1 MIKKRSI
8 VEYGKQFAKC
18 RKGFVN
24 YFEYLGKLLQSGKAF
39 TIRESLGKLSFIC
52 LLGKVLEVAGK
63 VLPITFQIW
72 ESF

>member
-1 MIKKRSI
+1 MNKSRS
-8 VEYGKQFAKC
+8 VLEDGKQFAKC
-18 RKGFVN
+18 RKDFAN
-24 YFEYLGKLLQSGKAF
+24 YFEYLGKLGKAF

-63 VLPITFQIW
+63 VLSISFQIW